1 MVVEYRMKRSVGAV
15 ERAAAVASGFEV
27 EYVDVGGVPRRGPLS
42 DCWSVRFEQVRP
54 ARSFPSVKGQRHF
67 PGWWWSSTMGDH
79 VGYES
84 WLERDNAML
93 LDFDPAVAAFAS
105 QPFWLRWLDGSG
117 LRRHLPD
124 YFARLVDGTG
134 VVIDVRADDRI
145 EPRDV
150 EAFDATAVAC
160 GEVGWVFR
168 RVGALAA
175 VFAANVRWLSRYR
188 HPRCGRREDLAVRLI
203 EVFAAPAPLF
213 AGAERVADRLVS
225 LPVLFHLL
233 WRRVLATDLTSA
245 LLGPGSL
252 VWHGNQG
259 PS

>member
-1 MVVEYRMKRSVGAV
+1 VSHFVGAV
-15 ERAAAVASGFEV
+15 GRAEAVASGFEL
-27 EYVDVGGVPRRGPLS
+27 EYLDDGGVARRGPLS
-42 DCWSVRFEQVRP
+42 DCWRVRFECVP
-54 ARSFPSVKGQRHF
+54 PVRSFPSVKGQRHF
-67 PGWWWSSTMGDH
+67 PGWWWSSTMDGH

-117 LRRHLPD
+117 RRRHLPD

-150 EAFDATAVAC
+150 EAFEATAAAC
-160 GEVGWVFR
+160 GQVGWVFR
-168 RVGALAA
+168 RVGELAS

-188 HPRCGRREDLAVRLI
+188 HPRCGRREDLAGQLV
-203 EVFAAPAPLF
+203 EVFAAPMPLF
-213 AGAERVADRLVS
+213 FGAEQVADRWCRCRYCFTCCGAGFS
-225 LPVLFHLL
+225 
-233 WRRVLATDLTSA
+233 RRI
-245 LLGPGSL
+245 
-252 VWHGNQG
+252 
-259 PS
+259 

>member
-1 MVVEYRMKRSVGAV
+1 
-15 ERAAAVASGFEV
+15 
-27 EYVDVGGVPRRGPLS
+27 
-42 DCWSVRFEQVRP
+42 
-54 ARSFPSVKGQRHF
+54 
-67 PGWWWSSTMGDH
+67 
-79 VGYES
+79 
-84 WLERDNAML
+84 
-93 LDFDPAVAAFAS
+93 
-105 QPFWLRWLDGSG
+105 
-117 LRRHLPD
+117 
-124 YFARLVDGTG
+124 
-134 VVIDVRADDRI
+134 
-145 EPRDV
+145 
-150 EAFDATAVAC
+150 
-160 GEVGWVFR
+160 
-168 RVGALAA
+168 